1 VKNNQTENGASAQK
15 ETESKA
21 EAKVEQKPVSTKK

>member
-1 VKNNQTENGASAQK
+1 VKNNQTENGAPAQK

-21 EAKVEQKPVSTKK
+21 EAKVE